1 MSDGFAGDG
10 FVYDVAT
17 YEYETMLTLED
28 GSIVEDADTLALSAS
43 VATYA
48 TRYGFSWSPADEQT
62 GEQAI
67 LRAMIYIE
75 SFEDYLQGQRVSAL
89 QELSWPRNYVVNKLG
104 TAYLANDA
112 IPGGVVNAVCEA
124 AIAELASPGVLTAT
138 VSHSNANV
146 KRKREK
152 IGPMEDEVEYFGA
165 VSLDAK
171 TYTRILEFLRP
182 YLRTAKGAYSVRGH

>member
-10 FVYDVAT
+10 FVYDVVT
-17 YEYETMLTLED
+17 YEYETMLTQED
-28 GSIVEDADTLALSAS
+28 GSVVEGADTFALSAN

-75 SFEDYLQGQRVSAL
+75 SFEDYLQGQRVSVL
-89 QELSWPRNYVVNKLG
+89 QELSWPRNYVVNRLG
-104 TAYLANDA
+104 TAYLAIDA
-112 IPGGVVNAVCEA
+112 VPAGVVNAVCEA
-124 AIAELASPGVLTAT
+124 AIAELATPGVLTAT

-146 KRKREK
+146 KRQRKK
-152 IGPMEDEVEYFGA
+152 IGQLESEVEYFGG
-165 VSLDAK
+165 VTLDAK

-182 YLRTAKGAYSVRGH
+182 YLRTSKGAYSVRGH

>member
-1 MSDGFAGDG
+1 MSDGFGADG
-10 FVYDVAT
+10 FLYDVET

-28 GSIVEDADTLALSAS
+28 GSIVEDADTLALAAS
-43 VATYA
+43 VSTYA

-75 SFEDYLQGQRVSAL
+75 SFEDYLQGERVSAL
-89 QELSWPRNYVVNKLG
+89 QELSWPRNYVYNKLG
-104 TAYLANDA
+104 TAFLANDA

-146 KRKREK
+146 KRTRKKVGQLES
-152 IGPMEDEVEYFGA
+152 EVEYFGA

-182 YLRTAKGAYSVRGH
+182 YLRTSKGAYSVRGH